1 MGKIRIKFTE
11 EQFKE
16 LKVKLSFLDENRV
29 SYPIYIE
36 LDSEEFELLTDEAP
50 SVLPTESGESCSTLQ
65 AILDEKKSILS
76 NMIDKA
82 TEEFRKSQPIDMTM
96 HGINSD
102 MGHEAFRNACPS
114 IEDETAKGT
123 DDVAMFDKYAKE
135 YSEQLKL
142 ENLPK
147 PRIWQSIKN
156 FFTKTK

>member
-50 SVLPTESGESCSTLQ
+50 SVLPTEAGESCSTLQ
-65 AILDEKKSILS
+65 AILDEKKSVLS

-82 TEEFRKSQPIDMTM
+82 VEEFRKSQPIDMTM

-102 MGHEAFRNACPS
+102 MVHEAFRNVCPS
-114 IEDETAKGT
+114 IEEETDKET

-147 PRIWQSIKN
+147 PSIWQLIKN